1 MAEET
6 KPWCF
11 TKDMALEQLDGVK
24 QAYLDKLQEVH
35 SQISGEEW
43 KGIVADFNLQAYR
56 LEEYNNR
63 PSDPVYKSDWWNLA
77 DPDCWGQVREWKTH
91 AEYTTSDLN
100 NLDGYL
106 KEIGAI
112 LNKFW
117 LDDRFRKFPPPIVN
131 EELNQSIN
139 SELYFLITENY
150 APDSSSF
157 KISSIIDLREDLEN
171 YILPK
176 IRDYIDTFDR
186 GTVHYDLVQEFGRV
200 SERVVDLLQQ
210 VDSLV
215 SSFVSFC
222 PTEEIFKQQYKDAII
237 KLAQKEIERKIEE
250 ARKERATD
258 AVYGGSCE
266 ATDQYLDTLEKI
278 EKEFIKQ
285 AEQAFEEAFADN
297 LAYSEQCMLLTF
309 LPELLIS
316 NNSNGIPYVNPQ
328 DSNYPLKVDGDAF
341 GFVNRLVVDPS
352 QKELFEL
359 KPSVVSQLIPYIR
372 LYKVEKDEDGVDEE
386 TPIIF
391 DTNITNDLGGSGSSL
406 RRQRGYGVGMN
417 SFTFSYDG
425 TDPFSAKKAISARLS
440 IFASTFDDLL
450 RERDG
455 FKYADLAL
463 KTGGIAESK
472 KRTLSDIEKENAE
485 KLNFRLKATVGWN
498 VPRETFVGFSEDIR
512 NAMYN
517 SYITIYLTPTIHSFD
532 FDETGA
538 VTFDIEYLAYIED
551 AMAQRSFNIF
561 SNLAKEQ
568 LAMESIVDS
577 LKEMG
582 CEESGEEFKKINK
595 VNEEFVSQTNL
606 MAYSSLVSKLAGKDK
621 IYYLN
626 MTYDDVARI
635 LQNPDDEDIVFPKPY
650 TNSMV
655 SQTTSDAIT
664 KAATVST
671 GSAGTGG
678 NILSVAAVSQDN
690 ESIPYFYLEDM
701 VAIAMEN
708 VEQTLRTGAQD
719 LSSAKY
725 FEFLRKK
732 EITSINLLRV
742 KKQIKNKQV
751 ELKNSL
757 QQFQQ
762 MRVMLGPI
770 EVYSPSRNKAS
781 IKTTLANIPISLNYF
796 FEFMSKKVLS
806 KEILNY
812 PINKFIKDLVND
824 LIKNFLNSSDCT
836 RVDNSQKLNINST
849 AITAYNR
856 TRSRSEWTAR
866 TPSTDDISYFLTNPG
881 VGRDGPVL
889 LLSGKRGA
897 PVSTPI
903 EGMINYYVFSA
914 GRKYPVDNY
923 VGDRTADE
931 NVGIFHYILGRDK
944 GIIKNI
950 SLEKTTTTGLKEV
963 RFEQEGYN
971 GLEQLREVYNVKVDS
986 FLNVQT
992 FPGTYIY
999 VEPRGFSPNT
1009 TEDLTRYGIGGYHMI
1024 TKTTHRIAPGDA
1036 STTIQAAWVAS
1047 KEGKPTKAGGGGGE
1061 TKKRTPE
1068 SNEKINKC
1076 VVGVIDLGRLITG
1089 RDGRNL
1095 TPRERGQLGQE
1106 LYEAA
1111 EEAGTHKG
1119 IYTV

>member
-1 MAEET
+1 
-6 KPWCF
+6 
-11 TKDMALEQLDGVK
+11 
-24 QAYLDKLQEVH
+24 
-35 SQISGEEW
+35 
-43 KGIVADFNLQAYR
+43 
-56 LEEYNNR
+56 
-63 PSDPVYKSDWWNLA
+63 
-77 DPDCWGQVREWKTH
+77 
-91 AEYTTSDLN
+91 
-100 NLDGYL
+100 
-106 KEIGAI
+106 
-112 LNKFW
+112 
-117 LDDRFRKFPPPIVN
+117 
-131 EELNQSIN
+131 
-139 SELYFLITENY
+139 
-150 APDSSSF
+150 
-157 KISSIIDLREDLEN
+157 
-171 YILPK
+171 
-176 IRDYIDTFDR
+176 
-186 GTVHYDLVQEFGRV
+186 
-200 SERVVDLLQQ
+200 
-210 VDSLV
+210 
-215 SSFVSFC
+215 
-222 PTEEIFKQQYKDAII
+222 
-237 KLAQKEIERKIEE
+237 
-250 ARKERATD
+250 
-258 AVYGGSCE
+258 
-266 ATDQYLDTLEKI
+266 
-278 EKEFIKQ
+278 
-285 AEQAFEEAFADN
+285 
-297 LAYSEQCMLLTF
+297 
-309 LPELLIS
+309 
-316 NNSNGIPYVNPQ
+316 
-328 DSNYPLKVDGDAF
+328 
-341 GFVNRLVVDPS
+341 
-352 QKELFEL
+352 
-359 KPSVVSQLIPYIR
+359 
-372 LYKVEKDEDGVDEE
+372 
-386 TPIIF
+386 
-391 DTNITNDLGGSGSSL
+391 
-406 RRQRGYGVGMN
+406 
-417 SFTFSYDG
+417 
-425 TDPFSAKKAISARLS
+425 
-440 IFASTFDDLL
+440 
-450 RERDG
+450 
-455 FKYADLAL
+455 
-463 KTGGIAESK
+463 
-472 KRTLSDIEKENAE
+472 
-485 KLNFRLKATVGWN
+485 
-498 VPRETFVGFSEDIR
+498 
-512 NAMYN
+512 
-517 SYITIYLTPTIHSFD
+517 
-532 FDETGA
+532 
-538 VTFDIEYLAYIED
+538 
-551 AMAQRSFNIF
+551 
-561 SNLAKEQ
+561 
-568 LAMESIVDS
+568 MESIVDS

-626 MTYDDVARI
+626 MTYDDVSRI

-671 GSAGTGG
+671 GLAGNGG

-732 EITSINLLRV
+732 EIASINLSRA

-856 TRSRSEWTAR
+856 TRSRSEWKAGK
-866 TPSTDDISYFLTNPG
+866 PSIDDISYFLTDPKAE
-881 VGRDGPVL
+881 RDGPVL
-889 LLSGKRGA
+889 LLSGKRDA

-903 EGMINYYVFSA
+903 GGMINYYVFSA

-1089 RDGRNL
+1089 RDGRDL